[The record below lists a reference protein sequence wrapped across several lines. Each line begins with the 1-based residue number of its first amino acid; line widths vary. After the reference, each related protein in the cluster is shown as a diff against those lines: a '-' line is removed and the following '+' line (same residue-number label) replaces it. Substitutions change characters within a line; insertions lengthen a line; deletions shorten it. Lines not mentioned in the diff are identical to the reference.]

1 MRLATSSYAFES
13 FFRDN
18 HLKEIFLIYIATI
31 IISALTL
38 ISLSNP
44 LTSRDISLI
53 YYALFLFV
61 YCLAILFPHSQ
72 KIISS
77 TQSKKRIEDL
87 IERTDGKE
95 IDFFLLQNQL
105 MLTPVLDDGGG
116 DYDVVTP
123 HIEENPIFILSE
135 VAVRAL
141 RDDDRIIP
149 RFILA
154 ESTKKM
160 LTILKNVENC
170 NEARKTIN
178 VFLSIYKNTA
188 NQATKSRQEVILHA
202 ILGAFEGIHSFCAE
216 NKLPWSV
223 VIELNDTLVEIIEET
238 IKNDLINV
246 SQHGLYTIGRIMEMH
261 LEKNTPRED
270 EIALLSTLDDKE
282 AKYDHDKD
290 SQWDG
295 VSKTYSRMVSNL
307 TETAIE
313 RQNSEIVNTGLFV
326 LENIA
331 FEVMDMDLGD
341 LQKTSII
348 KGCYYFIQKLVLKCV
363 DEGLYRKRTIRPQFA
378 FIDNSLNK
386 KAKFSNIPLITFS
399 DILIQLAKKKLL
411 DSSLLNNLG
420 TWGRYSIDKIEED
433 AIYKDSV
440 LFVIKTFDKIKKITE
455 EDLTEENKHIY
466 IEINTQLNLF
476 RRWMDKYKKKY
487 PDVQIALTK
496 VINSFSQLDQI
507 KGEFE
512 KGTIT
517 WEN

>member
-1 MRLATSSYAFES
+1 
-13 FFRDN
+13 
-18 HLKEIFLIYIATI
+18 
-31 IISALTL
+31 
-38 ISLSNP
+38 
-44 LTSRDISLI
+44 
-53 YYALFLFV
+53 
-61 YCLAILFPHSQ
+61 
-72 KIISS
+72 
-77 TQSKKRIEDL
+77 
-87 IERTDGKE
+87 
-95 IDFFLLQNQL
+95 
-105 MLTPVLDDGGG
+105 
-116 DYDVVTP
+116 
-123 HIEENPIFILSE
+123 
-135 VAVRAL
+135 
-141 RDDDRIIP
+141 
-149 RFILA
+149 
-154 ESTKKM
+154 
-160 LTILKNVENC
+160 
-170 NEARKTIN
+170 
-178 VFLSIYKNTA
+178 
-188 NQATKSRQEVILHA
+188 
-202 ILGAFEGIHSFCAE
+202 
-216 NKLPWSV
+216 
-223 VIELNDTLVEIIEET
+223 
-238 IKNDLINV
+238 
-246 SQHGLYTIGRIMEMH
+246 MEMH